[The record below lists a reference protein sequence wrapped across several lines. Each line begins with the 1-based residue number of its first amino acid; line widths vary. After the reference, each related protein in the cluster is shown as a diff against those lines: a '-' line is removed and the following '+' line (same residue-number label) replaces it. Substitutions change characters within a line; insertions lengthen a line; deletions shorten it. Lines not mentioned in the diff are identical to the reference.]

1 MKSLWSAYDSS
12 YPSEG
17 LVSPQLL
24 SSMTGQRLIV
34 RKINLKIITNYFISI
49 PMKRIKT
56 PCNSTH
62 IKIFVLPISPDE
74 HAYEMQINVRR
85 PVSSEKK
92 FRIAHPWIFF
102 FSNHCVTILSR
113 IKGSVFR
120 SAKTKN
126 RISHTGRTTTTTIII
141 GAVIGIF
148 VFV

>member
-1 MKSLWSAYDSS
+1 MKCL
-12 YPSEG
+12 
-17 LVSPQLL
+17 
-24 SSMTGQRLIV
+24 RLI
-34 RKINLKIITNYFISI
+34 
-49 PMKRIKT
+49 
-56 PCNSTH
+56 
-62 IKIFVLPISPDE
+62 LPIGGSRLTSTVVVHDGAKVNCTQNKFKNYNKLFYFDSDE
-74 HAYEMQINVRR
+74 TYKNSMQLYAHKDFCFTNKPRRTRLWNANKRSASRLVREKISNR
-85 PVSSEKK
+85 PPVN
-92 FRIAHPWIFF
+92 FF